1 MRIKALLGLAA
12 ALAVGLS
19 TSMAQ
24 NVYSLNVVGYINITV
39 GAGYTLCANQLN
51 NGTNGI
57 DQVLANPP
65 TGAAVLTF
73 VNNDYNQD
81 VADSGHWLD
90 NTSGNASTTTLG
102 PGKGFFYNAP
112 TAATLTLVGEVPQGQ
127 TSIPL
132 PSGYAMIGTYT
143 PQALELSATNGFPMV
158 AGTYYLKF
166 DTTIHDYVQD
176 VIDSGHWIDNTTGD
190 TVAVIPAIGQGY
202 FINSP
207 AATAWNYSFTVQ

>member
-1 MRIKALLGLAA
+1 MRTKALLGLA

-57 DQVLANPP
+57 NQVLANPP
-65 TGAAVLTF
+65 ENASVLTF
-73 VNNDYNQD
+73 ANHDYVQD
-81 VADSGHWLD
+81 LAVGGAWYDALA
-90 NTSGNASTTTLG
+90 NASTTALP

-112 TAATLTLVGEVPQGQ
+112 AAATLTLVGEVPQGA
-127 TSIPL
+127 TSIAL
-132 PSGYAMIGTYT
+132 PAGYSLIGTYT

-158 AGTYYLKF
+158 DNTTYLKF
-166 DTTIHDYVQD
+166 DTTIHDYVSYLVVGGAWYD
-176 VIDSGHWIDNTTGD
+176 ALANPVT
-190 TVAVIPAIGQGY
+190 VIPPIGSGY
-202 FINSP
+202 FINAP
-207 AATAWNYSFTVQ
+207 AATAWNYNFTVQ